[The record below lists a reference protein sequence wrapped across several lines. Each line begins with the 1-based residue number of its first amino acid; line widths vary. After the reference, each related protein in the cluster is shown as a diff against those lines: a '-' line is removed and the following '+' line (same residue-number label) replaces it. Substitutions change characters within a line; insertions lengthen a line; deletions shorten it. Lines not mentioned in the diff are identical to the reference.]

1 VIQAYKWYQ
10 KAAERGYKPA
20 SERVV
25 SLRQWALD
33 EAEAGN
39 SNARQLLLNFK

>member
-10 KAAERGYKPA
+10 KAA
-20 SERVV
+20 
-25 SLRQWALD
+25 SLGQQEAVARLENLQQWASD

-39 SNARQLLLNFK
+39 PHARQLLLNFQ